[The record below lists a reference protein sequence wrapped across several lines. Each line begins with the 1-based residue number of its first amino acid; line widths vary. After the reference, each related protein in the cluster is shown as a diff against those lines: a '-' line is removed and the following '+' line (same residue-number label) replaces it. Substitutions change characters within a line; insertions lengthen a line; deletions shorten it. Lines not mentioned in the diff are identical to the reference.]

1 MKTNILDQYHGDP
14 TFVHLY
20 AAIRDTPELQSLLKS
35 ASFTTESVELLPS
48 TAFAWEAE
56 RRFPVHTKQDTAAS
70 IVYRN
75 KIASYVPIEVDRKLA
90 IAAQIYGLSAPDFT
104 TVKQA
109 AAEVTYALPEHKRL
123 PLDTAEQVKLAED
136 VLCRDHKKLTVETRA
151 DAFSRLVK
159 AAAQHDVEVRPFT
172 YKMAGLTTC
181 NNQTLK
187 DWLDARSEAAT
198 DPLYKTAFAKLSSGL
213 QRAGTELSNR
223 NDLVK
228 LASTIQQL
236 DEGAGLTK
244 YYDRKLPDP
253 LQTVFNTEKVA
264 EEMCDVAGKKVACA
278 KLMHLP
284 DAIWEQIDATE
295 LSKIAEDGNVTEFK
309 QAFDTLPLDLKVVLR
324 SYV

>member
-1 MKTNILDQYHGDP
+1 MKNPVIDQYHGDP
-14 TFVHLY
+14 TY
-20 AAIRDTPELQSLLKS
+20 AQLHTLSRDVPGAREMLKT
-35 ASFTTESVELLPS
+35 ASFDAEAAEQLPA
-48 TAFAWEAE
+48 TAFAWEDA
-56 RRFPVHTKQDTAAS
+56 RRFPVHTAADTVAS
-70 IVYRN
+70 VLYRT
-75 KIASYVPIEVDRKLA
+75 KVSSYVPIEVDQKLA
-90 IAAQIYGLSAPDFT
+90 IAAQIYELTALDFT

-123 PLDTAEQVKLAED
+123 PLDTSEQIKLAED
-136 VLCRDHKKLTVETRA
+136 VLCRDHKKLTIETRA

-181 NNQTLK
+181 NNQILK

-198 DPLYKTAFAKLSSGL
+198 DPLYKTAFTKLSSGL
-213 QRAGTELSNR
+213 QRAGAELSNR